1 MSKLSEERR
10 RVAGLDLATAEQELK
25 EKRRALFDLRIQKER
40 GEVKDTRQF
49 AKTKDDIARLMY
61 TSASCAMRS
70 NSRMRKRSGRSLKN
84 AGKPLGKNPACRRG
98 RQAPSRPSNRV
109 VESE

>member
-10 RVAGLDLATAEQELK
+10 RVAGLDLTTAEQELR
-25 EKRRALFDLRIQKER
+25 EKRRTLFDLRIQKER

-61 TSASCAMRS
+61 HISELLQAAQFEDEEALGQEPEQASGATTVAT
-70 NSRMRKRSGRSLKN
+70 
-84 AGKPLGKNPACRRG
+84 AGPG
-98 RQAPSRPSNRV
+98 
-109 VESE
+109 E